1 MIELYLEDDKILQID
16 EDEPTEEVYVS
27 LMSMMRANTAMHNTE
42 AAIEIDDEVNNELYN
57 GENLHV
63 KTEEDIDPEDDE
75 QVDLSDEVKKQS
87 SIAAFAIMMS
97 VRKATAAEGIIERS
111 AYRYKKQW
119 NEFGTLKDEHGD
131 FLIRLVDKN
140 AEITIAA
147 MHQCLSET
155 FPDLSVSNRGWS
167 VKGTPTK
174 IEVPTARGTSITIL
188 GAISL
193 RNPTTVSGSKKRRAD
208 GKLSKLPLE

>member
-97 VRKATAAEGIIERS
+97 GKEPPRS
-111 AYRYKKQW
+111 
-119 NEFGTLKDEHGD
+119 T
-131 FLIRLVDKN
+131 
-140 AEITIAA
+140 
-147 MHQCLSET
+147 
-155 FPDLSVSNRGWS
+155 
-167 VKGTPTK
+167 
-174 IEVPTARGTSITIL
+174 
-188 GAISL
+188 
-193 RNPTTVSGSKKRRAD
+193 
-208 GKLSKLPLE
+208 